1 MSTLPCTFTPVF
13 SEFFDFMPNYP
24 LLTPSWVEL
33 VDLRWCQQGD
43 SLRGGEELHL
53 KEEGERKVRSE
64 KRRGERKGRKRRNKD
79 EEEG

>member
-1 MSTLPCTFTPVF
+1 MSTLPPTFIPVF
-13 SEFFDFMPNYP
+13 SEFFDLMPNYP

-53 KEEGERKVRSE
+53 KEDGERKVRRE
-64 KRRGERKGRKRRNKD
+64 KRRGKKEGKED